1 MSNKKGGI
9 TIGAV
14 TRQKSGSNTNANEN
28 LSSKGAKKH
37 EVPKKNKTVA
47 KKYLKKLTKPDK
59 RLKSVDEFV
68 SGVKDKLKEKA
79 KNAIKSNIGN
89 SLHKAIEVIIF

>member
-14 TRQKSGSNTNANEN
+14 TRQKSGSNTNANRN

-37 EVPKKNKTVA
+37 EVPKKNKTDTKKIPEKA
-47 KKYLKKLTKPDK
+47 KKPEK
-59 RLKSVDEFV
+59 RLKSVEEFV
-68 SGVKDKLKEKA
+68 SGVKKKLKEKA